1 MDIQGET
8 AEAIAT
14 TLMEFLDNIG
24 LDFKKGFGIGTD
36 GSHGW
41 TEKLSLNSPSQ
52 EER

>member
-14 TLMEFLDNIG
+14 TLIEFLDNIG

-36 GSHGW
+36 GCSVMVGR
-41 TEKLSLNSPSQ
+41 KNSV
-52 EER
+52 